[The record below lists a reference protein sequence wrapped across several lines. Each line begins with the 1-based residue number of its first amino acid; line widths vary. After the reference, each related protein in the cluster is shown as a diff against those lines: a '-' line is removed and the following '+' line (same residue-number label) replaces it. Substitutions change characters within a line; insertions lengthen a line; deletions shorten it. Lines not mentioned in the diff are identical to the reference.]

1 MTSKPYEGI
10 EDGSLDLI
18 AGKRREGGRRGVPLF
33 RGQLEWL
40 ARPGTVVDVT
50 QPLPLILVNEP
61 SVTRSIVLD
70 TLAAA
75 GWLWRIVCTSCSH
88 SGSIAAAR
96 GGLGITVRAQNLA
109 GGGLVPPVNGDV
121 LPPLPAIEFIT
132 LLARR
137 LSKPAETLLQLIRK
151 SDLRA
156 GRTD

>member
-1 MTSKPYEGI
+1 MGMTSKPYEGI

-18 AGKRREGGRRGVPLF
+18 AGKRREGGRRCVPLF

-137 LSKPAETLLQLIRK
+137 FSKPAETLL
-151 SDLRA
+151 
-156 GRTD
+156 

>member
-1 MTSKPYEGI
+1 MGMTSKPYEGI

-18 AGKRREGGRRGVPLF
+18 AGKRREGGRRGVRLF

-50 QPLPLILVNEP
+50 QPLP
-61 SVTRSIVLD
+61 
-70 TLAAA
+70 
-75 GWLWRIVCTSCSH
+75 
-88 SGSIAAAR
+88 
-96 GGLGITVRAQNLA
+96 
-109 GGGLVPPVNGDV
+109 
-121 LPPLPAIEFIT
+121 AIEFIT
-132 LLARR
+132 LSARC